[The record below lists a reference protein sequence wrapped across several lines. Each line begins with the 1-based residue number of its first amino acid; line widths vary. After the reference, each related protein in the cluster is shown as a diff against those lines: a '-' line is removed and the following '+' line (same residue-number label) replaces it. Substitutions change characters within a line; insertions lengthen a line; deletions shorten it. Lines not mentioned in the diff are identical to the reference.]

1 MAGLHP
7 LADLAP
13 RDVVSAAMQ
22 QVMGDGPADH
32 LWLDATGVGRAQLER
47 DFPTVTALCRAR
59 GIDPVTDPIPVAPGA
74 HYACGGVR
82 ADMDGRTTVPGLF
95 AVGEVASSGV
105 HGANRLASNSLTE
118 SLIMGRR
125 AGDLL
130 GREARERPGHA
141 QPGRSAPA
149 TGVSPGGRDAMAR
162 AMSRHAGVVRDRAG
176 TERLLGMLDQA
187 PAGDGTLSLAVVEA
201 TSLHTVS
208 VLVAAAALARAE
220 SRGCHRWRDVPVTS
234 AGPGRHTVVRV
245 RDGRLRIMS
254 GTGAR
259 A

>member
-1 MAGLHP
+1 
-7 LADLAP
+7 
-13 RDVVSAAMQ
+13 
-22 QVMGDGPADH
+22 
-32 LWLDATGVGRAQLER
+32 
-47 DFPTVTALCRAR
+47 
-59 GIDPVTDPIPVAPGA
+59 
-74 HYACGGVR
+74 
-82 ADMDGRTTVPGLF
+82 
-95 AVGEVASSGV
+95 
-105 HGANRLASNSLTE
+105 
-118 SLIMGRR
+118 
-125 AGDLL
+125 
-130 GREARERPGHA
+130 
-141 QPGRSAPA
+141 
-149 TGVSPGGRDAMAR
+149 MAR

-234 AGPGRHTVVRV
+234 AGPARHTVVRV
-245 RDGRLRIMS
+245 RDGHLRIMS